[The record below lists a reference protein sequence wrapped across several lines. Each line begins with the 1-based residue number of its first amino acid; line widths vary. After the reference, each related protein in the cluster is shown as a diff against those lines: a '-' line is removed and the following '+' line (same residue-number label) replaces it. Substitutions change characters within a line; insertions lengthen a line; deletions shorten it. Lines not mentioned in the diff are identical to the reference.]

1 MNLMVDLFL
10 FSWGN
15 SILFSTVAGPI
26 YIQTVY
32 KGSLFTTSLPASLV
46 FLMTAILIDGMNL
59 TVVLICISLMLADVE
74 HLFMCLLAILMS
86 FWKTVYL
93 VLWSFKNWIAFTV
106 IELYGFSIYIFLDVN
121 PLPNI
126 QFTKFFSHS
135 PKGCLFHFVHCCFSG
150 AELSNLI

>member
-1 MNLMVDLFL
+1 
-10 FSWGN
+10 
-15 SILFSTVAGPI
+15 
-26 YIQTVY
+26 
-32 KGSLFTTSLPASLV
+32 
-46 FLMTAILIDGMNL
+46 MTAILIDGMNL

-93 VLWSFKNWIAFTV
+93 VLCSFKNCIAFTV
-106 IELYGFSIYIFLDVN
+106 IELYGFSIYIFLDIN

-150 AELSNLI
+150 AELLNLI